1 MAVRHTAAGCCRNG
15 AGNLVADPAGLLHT
29 LPMPTPVSPKP
40 PHVREITPRSVAV
53 GLLVALV
60 IGASYPYVVLKFGFG
75 PNISVVSAFFGFMA
89 LGLFSKTYNRWEN
102 NIVQTAGTTA
112 GQIAFLCWLLAA
124 FDILAAEPESGFDV
138 HLTRMQTFVW
148 LSASGL
154 LGVLLAVP
162 LRRHFIED
170 ENLPFPDGIAAGET
184 LIMLDSRGEQARKSA
199 FVMFGALILSGSTFL
214 ATQLR
219 WIVDNIPVAVNA
231 FSARVGLGF
240 GVSLLNIGS
249 GMIIGLR
256 ISASMLIGG
265 VIGWVL
271 APPWLL
277 SRGLISADAR
287 RVDIL
292 LLIMWPAVGMLVA
305 GGMSA
310 LLLRWGVLVRTFKG
324 LASSA
329 SASGDLPL
337 RWVWV
342 GSLAASIFLVGVQ
355 AVFFGTPVWHSV
367 VAIAL
372 SVPLGLVALRVLGET
387 NWGPIS
393 TMTNV
398 MQAIF
403 GGLAPGDLRANMVS
417 SGITGAV
424 AAESEGLMQDFRT
437 GQMVGSTPRMLT
449 YMQLLSVPVG
459 ALALA
464 FMYPLLRDTYGV
476 IGENAQ
482 LLSPTSQRWVGFA
495 KLVTQEL
502 TGPAAANPAAA
513 ARLAWMTTSL
523 AVGALIGVVLTL
535 LEQKERWR
543 PYVPSPTGMGI
554 AMLIPINAVTMIF
567 VGAAADSVWAKASP
581 DSHERYSIPIAS
593 GLIAGEALVAVVIPL
608 LVTVGLMRL
617 A

>member
-1 MAVRHTAAGCCRNG
+1 
-15 AGNLVADPAGLLHT
+15 
-29 LPMPTPVSPKP
+29 MPSPTSQKP
-40 PHVREITPRSVAV
+40 PHIRELTPRSVAV
-53 GLLVALV
+53 GLIVALV

-89 LGLFSKTYNRWEN
+89 LGLFSRNYNRWEN

-112 GQIAFLCWLLAA
+112 GQISFLCWLLAA
-124 FDILAAEPESGFDV
+124 FDILAAEPGSGFDV
-138 HLTRMQTFVW
+138 HLTRLQTFVW

-162 LRRHFIED
+162 LRKHFIED

-184 LIMLDSRGEQARKSA
+184 VIMLDSRGEQARKSA
-199 FVMFGALILSGSTFL
+199 FVMIGSLLLSGVTFL

-219 WIVDNIPVAVNA
+219 WVVDSIPLIVNT

-265 VIGWVL
+265 IIGWVIV
-271 APPWLL
+271 PPWLL
-277 SRGLISADAR
+277 SQGLIAVDAR

-310 LLLRWGVLVRTFKG
+310 LLLRWGVLMRTFKG
-324 LASSA
+324 LASSG
-329 SASGDLPL
+329 SMSGDLPL
-337 RWVWV
+337 RWVWI
-342 GSLAASIFLVGVQ
+342 GSLAASIFLIVVQ
-355 AVFFGTPVWHSV
+355 AYFFGTPVWHSI
-367 VAIAL
+367 VAIVL

-398 MQAIF
+398 IQAVF
-403 GGLAPGDLRANMVS
+403 GAIAPGDLRASMVS

-424 AAESEGLMQDFRT
+424 AAESEGLMQDFRA
-437 GQMVGSTPRMLT
+437 GQMIGSTPRMLT
-449 YMQLLSVPVG
+449 YMQLLAVPVG

-476 IGENAQ
+476 IGDNAQ

-513 ARLAWMTTSL
+513 ARIAWMTTSL
-523 AVGALIGVVLTL
+523 GVGALVGVVLTF
-535 LEQKERWR
+535 LEQNSRWR
-543 PYVPSPTGMGI
+543 PYIPSPTGMGI
-554 AMLIPINAVTMIF
+554 AMLIPVNAVTMIF
-567 VGAAADSVWAKASP
+567 LGAAADSIWAKASP
-581 DSHERYSIPIAS
+581 ESHERYSIPIAS

-608 LVTVGLMRL
+608 LVTLGLMNL
-617 A
+617 P

>member
-1 MAVRHTAAGCCRNG
+1 LLTHT
-15 AGNLVADPAGLLHT
+15 P
-29 LPMPTPVSPKP
+29 PEKP
-40 PHVREITPRSVAV
+40 SRVREITPRSLIV

-89 LGLFSKTYNRWEN
+89 LGLFSKNYNRWEN

-112 GQIAFLCWLLAA
+112 GQISFLCWLLAA
-124 FDILAAEPESGFDV
+124 FDILAAEPGSGFDV
-138 HLTRMQTFVW
+138 HLTRLQTFVW
-148 LSASGL
+148 LSAAGL

-162 LRRHFIED
+162 LRKHFIED
-170 ENLPFPDGIAAGET
+170 ENLPFPDGMAAGET
-184 LIMLDSRGEQARKSA
+184 LIMLDSRGEQARTSA
-199 FVMFGALILSGSTFL
+199 FVMFGALGLSGLTFL

-219 WIVDNIPVAVNA
+219 WVVDNIPLAINA

-240 GVSLLNIGS
+240 GVSLLNVGS

-265 VIGWVL
+265 IIGWVI
-271 APPWLL
+271 APPWLF
-277 SRGLISADAR
+277 SQGLISADAR

-324 LASSA
+324 LASSG
-329 SASGDLPL
+329 SVSGDLPL
-337 RWVWV
+337 RWVWI
-342 GSLAASIFLVGVQ
+342 GGIAASIFLIVVQ
-355 AVFFGTPVWHSV
+355 AFFFGTPVWHSV
-367 VAIAL
+367 VAIVL

-398 MQAIF
+398 IQAVF
-403 GGLAPGDLRANMVS
+403 GAIAPGDLRANMVS

-424 AAESEGLMQDFRT
+424 AAESEGLMQDFRA
-437 GQMVGSTPRMLT
+437 GQMIGSTPRMLT
-449 YMQLLSVPVG
+449 YMQLIAVPVG

-476 IGENAQ
+476 IGDNAQ

-502 TGPAAANPAAA
+502 TGPAAQNPAAA
-513 ARLAWMTTSL
+513 ARIAWMTTSL
-523 AVGALIGVVLTL
+523 GVGALIGVVLTF
-535 LEQKERWR
+535 LEQRKSWR
-543 PYVPSPTGMGI
+543 PFIPSPTGMGI
-554 AMLIPINAVTMIF
+554 AMLIPVNAVTMIF
-567 VGAAADSVWAKASP
+567 LGAAADSIWAQLSP
-581 DSHERYSIPIAS
+581 QSHDRYSIPIAS

-608 LVTVGLMRL
+608 LVTVGLMSL
-617 A
+617 P

>member
-1 MAVRHTAAGCCRNG
+1 MPSTS
-15 AGNLVADPAGLLHT
+15 PA
-29 LPMPTPVSPKP
+29 KP
-40 PHVREITPRSVAV
+40 PHVREITARSLVV

-89 LGLFSKTYNRWEN
+89 LGLFSSNYNRWEN

-112 GQIAFLCWLLAA
+112 GQISFLCWLLAA
-124 FDILAAEPESGFDV
+124 FDILAAEPGSGFDV
-138 HLTRMQTFVW
+138 HLTRLQTFVW

-184 LIMLDSRGEQARKSA
+184 VIMLDSRGPQARKSA
-199 FVMFGALILSGSTFL
+199 FMMFAALILSGLTFL

-219 WIVDNIPVAVNA
+219 LVIDSIPLAVNA
-231 FSARVGLGF
+231 FSARVGFGF

-256 ISASMLIGG
+256 ISSSMLIGG
-265 VIGWVL
+265 IIGWVI

-277 SRGLISADAR
+277 SRGLLSSDAR

-310 LLLRWGVLVRTFKG
+310 LLLRWSVLVRTFKG
-324 LASSA
+324 LSSSA
-329 SASGDLPL
+329 TMSGDLPL

-342 GSLAASIFLVGVQ
+342 GGLAGSIFLIGVQ
-355 AVFFGTPVWHSV
+355 ALFFGTPVWHSV

-372 SVPLGLVALRVLGET
+372 SVPLGLVGLRVLGET

-398 MQAIF
+398 IQAVF
-403 GGLAPGDLRANMVS
+403 GGIAPGDLRANMVS
-417 SGITGAV
+417 SGIAGAV
-424 AAESEGLMQDFRT
+424 AAESEGLMQDFRA
-437 GQMVGSTPRMLT
+437 GQMIGSTPRMLT
-449 YMQLLSVPVG
+449 YMQLLAVPVG

-476 IGENAQ
+476 IGDNAQ

-502 TGPAAANPAAA
+502 TGPAAADPAVA
-513 ARLAWMTTSL
+513 ARIAWMTTSL
-523 AVGALIGVVLTL
+523 GIGALIGVALTL
-535 LEQKERWR
+535 LEQNHKWR
-543 PYVPSPTGMGI
+543 PYIPSPAGVGI
-554 AMLIPINAVTMIF
+554 AMLIPINAVTVIF
-567 VGAAADSVWAKASP
+567 LGAAADAVWARAAP
-581 DSHERYSIPIAS
+581 DSHDRYSIPIAS
-593 GLIAGEALVAVVIPL
+593 GFIAGEALVAVVIPL

-617 A
+617 P

>member
-1 MAVRHTAAGCCRNG
+1 MAG
-15 AGNLVADPAGLLHT
+15 APLLTSTSH
-29 LPMPTPVSPKP
+29 KP
-40 PHVREITPRSVAV
+40 LHVREITPRSLTV

-89 LGLFSKTYNRWEN
+89 LGLFSKNYNRWEN

-124 FDILAAEPESGFDV
+124 FDMLAAEPGSGFDV
-138 HLTRMQTFVW
+138 RLTRLQTFVW
-148 LSASGL
+148 LSAAGV

-162 LRRHFIED
+162 LRKHFIED
-170 ENLPFPDGIAAGET
+170 ENLPFPDGMAAGET

-199 FVMFGALILSGSTFL
+199 FVMFGALGLSGLTFL

-219 WIVDNIPVAVNA
+219 WIVDNIPLAVNA

-256 ISASMLIGG
+256 VSASMLIGG
-265 VIGWVL
+265 IIGWVL

-277 SRGLISADAR
+277 SRGLIAEDAR

-305 GGMSA
+305 GGISA
-310 LLLRWGVLVRTFKG
+310 LLFRWGVLVRTFKG
-324 LASSA
+324 LASA
-329 SASGDLPL
+329 SGVSGDLPL
-337 RWVWV
+337 RWVWI
-342 GSLAASIFLVGVQ
+342 GGLAAGALLIALQ
-355 AVFFGTPVWHSV
+355 ALFFGTPIWHSV
-367 VAIAL
+367 VAIL
-372 SVPLGLVALRVLGET
+372 FSVPLALVALRVLGET

-403 GGLAPGDLRANMVS
+403 GVIAPGDLRANMVS
-417 SGITGAV
+417 SGIAGAV
-424 AAESEGLMQDFRT
+424 AAESEGLMQDFRA
-437 GQMVGSTPRMLT
+437 GQMVQSTPRMLT
-449 YMQLLSVPVG
+449 YMQLIAVPVG

-464 FMYPLLRDTYGV
+464 FMYPLLRDTYGI

-502 TGPAAANPAAA
+502 TGPAAANPEVA
-513 ARLAWMTTSL
+513 ARVSWMINSL
-523 AVGALIGVVLTL
+523 FVGAAIGVALTF
-535 LEQKERWR
+535 LEQKQKWR

-554 AMLIPINAVTMIF
+554 AMLIPVNAVTMIF
-567 VGAAADSVWAKASP
+567 LGALGDTIWAKASP
-581 DSHERYSIPIAS
+581 EKRERYSVPVAA

-608 LVTVGLMRL
+608 LVTVGFMSLP
-617 A
+617 

>member
-1 MAVRHTAAGCCRNG
+1 
-15 AGNLVADPAGLLHT
+15 
-29 LPMPTPVSPKP
+29 MPTPTPNKP
-40 PHVREITPRSVAV
+40 PHIREITPRSVTV

-89 LGLFSKTYNRWEN
+89 LGLFSRNYNRWEN

-124 FDILAAEPESGFDV
+124 FDILAAEPGSGFDV
-138 HLTRMQTFVW
+138 SLTPLQTFVW
-148 LSASGL
+148 LSAAGL

-170 ENLPFPDGIAAGET
+170 ENLPFPDGMAAGET

-199 FVMFGALILSGSTFL
+199 FAMFAALALSGLTFL

-219 WIVDNIPVAVNA
+219 WVVDNIPLVVNA

-249 GMIIGLR
+249 GIIIGLR
-256 ISASMLIGG
+256 ISASMLLGG
-265 VIGWVL
+265 IIGWVL

-277 SRGLISADAR
+277 SQGLITADSR

-292 LLIMWPAVGMLVA
+292 LLMMWPAVGMLVA
-305 GGMSA
+305 GGLSA
-310 LLLRWGVLVRTFKG
+310 LLFRWPVLVRTFKG

-329 SASGDLPL
+329 SMSGDLPL

-342 GSLAASIFLVGVQ
+342 GSIAASAFLIGVQ
-355 AVFFGTPVWHSV
+355 SAFFGTPVWHSIL
-367 VAIAL
+367 AIL
-372 SVPLGLVALRVLGET
+372 FSIPLGLVALRVLGET

-393 TMTNV
+393 TMVNV
-398 MQAIF
+398 VQAIF
-403 GGLAPGDLRANMVS
+403 GAIAPGDLRASMVS
-417 SGITGAV
+417 SGTTGAV
-424 AAESEGLMQDFRT
+424 AAESEGLMQDFRA
-437 GQMVGSTPRMLT
+437 GQMIQSTPRMLT
-449 YMQLLSVPVG
+449 YMQLIAVPVG

-502 TGPAAANPAAA
+502 TGPAAANPEAA
-513 ARLAWMTTSL
+513 ARLSWMTTSL
-523 AVGALIGVVLTL
+523 AVGAAIGVALTM
-535 LEQKERWR
+535 LEQKPAWR

-554 AMLIPINAVTMIF
+554 AMLIPVNAVTMIF
-567 VGAAADSVWAKASP
+567 AGAAADRIWARTSP
-581 DSHERYSIPIAS
+581 ASHERYSIPVAA
-593 GLIAGEALVAVVIPL
+593 GLIAGEALVAVIIPL
-608 LVTVGLMRL
+608 LVTVGLMQL
-617 A
+617 PT